1 MGEEEG
7 VAGLYRP
14 DGEGKKRRGASGMGH
29 LPYAGD
35 GFPRMAG
42 DWRRKAPRKKGNT
55 GKKKGKGNK
64 GADRWATHAVSE
76 GRTDGACGRRP
87 K

>member
-1 MGEEEG
+1 
-7 VAGLYRP
+7 
-14 DGEGKKRRGASGMGH
+14 MGH

-64 GADRWATHAVSE
+64 GADRWATHAESE
-76 GRTDGACGRRP
+76 GRKIADGRGRVRVRCTRSEP
-87 K
+87 GCWAARASAGVGES

>member
-1 MGEEEG
+1 
-7 VAGLYRP
+7 
-14 DGEGKKRRGASGMGH
+14 MGH

-64 GADRWATHAVSE
+64 GADRWATRAVSE
-76 GRTDGACGRRP
+76 GRKRADGRGHCGPRWWATGARAERS
-87 K
+87 